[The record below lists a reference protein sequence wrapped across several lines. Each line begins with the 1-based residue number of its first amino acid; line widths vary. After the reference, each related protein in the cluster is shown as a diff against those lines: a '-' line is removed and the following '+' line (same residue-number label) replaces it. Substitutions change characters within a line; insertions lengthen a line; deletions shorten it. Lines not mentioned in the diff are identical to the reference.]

1 MKRSARTRPRRALA
15 ARREVVIWHDV
26 ECGGYDADLP
36 LWRDLA
42 RQAGG
47 PILDL
52 GAGTGRVTLDL
63 AAAGHHVTAL
73 DSDPV
78 LLDELAERA
87 RARGLDVRCIS
98 ADARALDAAGRF
110 ALVLAPMQFVQIM
123 GGEPGRAALLK
134 AVAAC
139 LRPGGAFA
147 AAISDLDEAIAA
159 EDALP
164 PLPDVGE
171 REGWVYSSLPLDVRP
186 EPGGVAVE
194 WLRQVV
200 SPAGE
205 LTERR
210 HTQVLDSLTP
220 DQLAGEATAHGLRP
234 EARHEIAHTT
244 EYIGSTVIVL
254 ERPEAARLHQNA
266 GLDAPRR

>member
-1 MKRSARTRPRRALA
+1 MSEA
-15 ARREVVIWHDV
+15 VIWHDV
-26 ECGGYDADLP
+26 ENGGYGADLQ
-36 LWRDLA
+36 LWRELA

-73 DSDPV
+73 DADPD

-87 RARGLDVRCIS
+87 RSRGLEVRCIT
-98 ADARALDAAGRF
+98 ADARALDAVGRF
-110 ALVLAPMQFVQIM
+110 SLVLAPMQFVQIM
-123 GGEPGRAALLK
+123 GGESERAALLK
-134 AVAAC
+134 GVVSC
-139 LRPGGAFA
+139 LSPGGAFA
-147 AAISDLDEAIAA
+147 AAISDLDQAVPA
-159 EDALP
+159 EDAPP

-194 WLRQVV
+194 WLRQIV
-200 SPAGE
+200 SPAGD

-210 HTQVLDSLTP
+210 HTQMLDSLMP
-220 DQLAGEATAHGLRP
+220 DELEREAAARGLRP
-234 EARHEIAHTT
+234 EARYEIGHTA
-244 EYIGSTVIVL
+244 EYIGGTVVVC
-254 ERPEAARLHQNA
+254 
-266 GLDAPRR
+266 RR

>member
-1 MKRSARTRPRRALA
+1 VKRSARTRPSQALA
-15 ARREVVIWHDV
+15 GSREVVIWHDV

-42 RQAGG
+42 RRTGG

-52 GAGTGRVTLDL
+52 GAGTGRVALDL
-63 AAAGHHVTAL
+63 AAAGHDVAAL
-73 DSDPV
+73 DADPV

-87 RARGLDVRCIS
+87 QARGLHVRRIH
-98 ADARALDAAGRF
+98 ADARTLEAAGRF
-110 ALVLAPMQFVQIM
+110 SLVLATMQFVQIM
-123 GGEPGRAALLK
+123 GGESGRATLLK

-139 LRPGGAFA
+139 LQPGGAFA

-186 EPGGVAVE
+186 EPGGIAVE

-220 DQLAGEATAHGLRP
+220 DQLTREASAHGLFPR
-234 EARHEIAHTT
+234 ARHEIAHTT
-244 EYIGSTVIVL
+244 EYIGSTVIVCQ
-254 ERPEAARLHQNA
+254 R
-266 GLDAPRR
+266 

>member
-1 MKRSARTRPRRALA
+1 
-15 ARREVVIWHDV
+15 VIWHDV
-26 ECGGYDADLP
+26 ECGGYGADLP
-36 LWRDLA
+36 LWRGLA
-42 RQAGG
+42 GENGG

-63 AAAGHHVTAL
+63 AAAGHDVTAL
-73 DSDPV
+73 DVDPV

-87 RARGLDVRCIS
+87 RKRRLDVRCIT
-98 ADARALDAAGRF
+98 ADARTLHAAGPF
-110 ALVLAPMQFVQIM
+110 ALVLAPMQFVQIL
-123 GGEPGRAALLK
+123 GGEPGRAALLE

-139 LRPGGAFA
+139 LKPGGAFA
-147 AAISDLDEAIAA
+147 AAISDVDDAIAA
-159 EDALP
+159 EDAPP

-186 EPGGVAVE
+186 EPGGIAVE

-210 HTQVLDSLTP
+210 HTEVLDSLTP
-220 DQLAGEATAHGLRP
+220 DQLVREATAYGLRS

-244 EYIGSTVIVL
+244 EYIGSTVIVC
-254 ERPEAARLHQNA
+254 
-266 GLDAPRR
+266 RR